1 MLEPIVITMSHR
13 LGRDG
18 ARRRIEEGLAHIRE
32 QLAPFVSAMN
42 IEWNGDRLDFT
53 VTAMRQTINA
63 RIDVEEDIVRVERG
77 LPLLLRVLSK
87 TIISRIRSEG
97 AHLLGKP
104 AGV

>member
-1 MLEPIVITMSHR
+1 MLEPIVITISHR

-18 ARRRIEEGLAHIRE
+18 ARRRIEEGLSHIRE
-32 QLAPFVSAMN
+32 QLAPFVSATN
-42 IEWNGDRLDFT
+42 IERHGERLDFT

-63 RIDVEEDIVRVERG
+63 SIDVEEDIVRVELG

-87 TIISRIRSEG
+87 TIISRIRREG
-97 AHLLGKP
+97 AYLLGKP